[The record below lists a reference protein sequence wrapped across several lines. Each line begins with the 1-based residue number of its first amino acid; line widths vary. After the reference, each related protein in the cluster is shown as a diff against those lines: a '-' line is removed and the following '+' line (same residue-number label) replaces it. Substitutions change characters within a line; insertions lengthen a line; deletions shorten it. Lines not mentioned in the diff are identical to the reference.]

1 MKIARCIMA
10 SILVTFLALVAQA
23 QTAPV
28 IVIRAGHL
36 FDSKSGKLLNNQ
48 VILLKEEKII
58 AVGAA
63 DAVQIPFDGF
73 PSNFPL
79 CFVLF
84 FVRKFVVWAV

>member
-1 MKIARCIMA
+1 VISEADVKIARCITA

-48 VILLKEEKII
+48 VILVKEEKII

-63 DAVQIPFDGF
+63 DA
-73 PSNFPL
+73 
-79 CFVLF
+79 C
-84 FVRKFVVWAV
+84 KFRPTLKLSI